1 MTSPKPVIPRRTN
14 HSDHSDHSDRTE
26 DRDRGHQAAYRI

>member
-14 HSDHSDHSDRTE
+14 HSDRTDRTE
-26 DRDRGHQAAYRI
+26 DRDRGHPATYRI